1 MEKNPQKTREKTSHS
16 AVTREAYLGKFQK
29 EIRSAV
35 ISRSHLFTISPA
47 QVPINALIGK
57 VGPHSIASRPSRAMN
72 LSLSRS
78 PVGDAWCGGVVSSR
92 VERRRRTRASR
103 KSAAFSVVGVCER
116 CG

>member
-47 QVPINALIGK
+47 QVPINAVDSMSRRNTRPK
-57 VGPHSIASRPSRAMN
+57 STYRASIAKNRSRA
-72 LSLSRS
+72 LIQSEHH
-78 PVGDAWCGGVVSSR
+78 PG
-92 VERRRRTRASR
+92 
-103 KSAAFSVVGVCER
+103 
-116 CG
+116 

>member
-47 QVPINALIGK
+47 QVPINAAEK
-57 VGPHSIASRPSRAMN
+57 WAPTPSPRA
-72 LSLSRS
+72 LR
-78 PVGDAWCGGVVSSR
+78 
-92 VERRRRTRASR
+92 ER
-103 KSAAFSVVGVCER
+103 
-116 CG
+116 